1 MKKKW
6 YFSLILLTSLLSF
19 SSCHKTDTY
28 YDYSLYYSY
37 QNAEKG
43 IEVFCWQ
50 DKGSWQSGILP
61 GTNRLKSVEE
71 VEWIQANLPCPL
83 AKMREILDTYEEE
96 MITVIL
102 VSNPPLPSELTHEIR
117 EDDNAYAFLM
127 EALGLGL
134 E

>member
-19 SSCHKTDTY
+19 SSCHNADTY

-37 QNAEKG
+37 QNAGKG
-43 IEVFCWQ
+43 IEVYCWQ
-50 DKGSWQSGILP
+50 DKESWQSGILP

-71 VEWIQANLPCPL
+71 VEWLQVNLPCPL

-117 EDDNAYAFLM
+117 EDDHTYSFLM
-127 EALGLGL
+127 VALGLGQ